1 MTGDRFVGLALVQ
14 HVQLQAVDD
23 VLARRVPV
31 HLPEPV
37 RQAVGPHAARPGP
50 SPCMTSWARLT
61 SSPGTAAEREMGD
74 CSAGG
79 LRSAEHVAP
88 LTPYRA
94 PPLMVLSRRPSA
106 VVTACGP
113 AWRRHGATAEDL
125 IPATAAKLDSMGLHE
140 SKPPQAQQMNFL
152 TTLESN
158 RSSLI
163 PWSPHV
169 GPITRGAARRRRRR
183 WRSATSRR
191 CIRGS
196 GRGLA
201 GTNAIGTEQSL
212 SPPPL

>member
-1 MTGDRFVGLALVQ
+1 MHDVVGAVDVEPGDRGGEGDGGLFCRRP
-14 HVQLQAVDD
+14 AVCG
-23 VLARRVPV
+23 ARRPTNSVPR
-31 HLPEPV
+31 PTAYGPV
-37 RQAVGPHAARPGP
+37 AKTLCRRHCVRARVGA
-50 SPCMTSWARLT
+50 
-61 SSPGTAAEREMGD
+61 
-74 CSAGG
+74 
-79 LRSAEHVAP
+79 
-88 LTPYRA
+88 
-94 PPLMVLSRRPSA
+94 
-106 VVTACGP
+106 GP

-169 GPITRGAARRRRRR
+169 GPITRGAERRRRRR

>member
-1 MTGDRFVGLALVQ
+1 MTGDRFVGMALVQ

-113 AWRRHGATAEDL
+113 AWGLVPRGGGTGRLQRISFRRPRL
-125 IPATAAKLDSMGLHE
+125 
-140 SKPPQAQQMNFL
+140 N
-152 TTLESN
+152 
-158 RSSLI
+158 
-163 PWSPHV
+163 
-169 GPITRGAARRRRRR
+169 
-183 WRSATSRR
+183 
-191 CIRGS
+191 
-196 GRGLA
+196 
-201 GTNAIGTEQSL
+201 
-212 SPPPL
+212 